1 MAERQ
6 HQYRRVQ
13 RNVAR
18 VWVGKVGKAQTE
30 GKNVARD
37 GGKKEDRESKNGPK
51 VSAQAPALPRKDW
64 RSIKGQHGEQ
74 PG

>member
-6 HQYRRVQ
+6 DQYRGVQ

-18 VWVGKVGKAQTE
+18 VWLGKAQTE
-30 GKNVARD
+30 GKNVARA
-37 GGKKEDRESKNGPK
+37 GEKKEDRESENGLK
-51 VSAQAPALPRKDW
+51 VSAQAHPRSPCKDW
-64 RSIKGQHGEQ
+64 RFIKGPHGEQ

>member
-6 HQYRRVQ
+6 PQYRGVQ

-18 VWVGKVGKAQTE
+18 VWVGKAQTE

-37 GGKKEDRESKNGPK
+37 GGKKEDRESKNVLK
-51 VSAQAPALPRKDW
+51 VCPQAPAL
-64 RSIKGQHGEQ
+64 HL
-74 PG
+74 

>member
-18 VWVGKVGKAQTE
+18 VWVGKAQTE

-37 GGKKEDRESKNGPK
+37 GGKKEDRESKNGLK
-51 VSAQAPALPRKDW
+51 VSAQAPALPL
-64 RSIKGQHGEQ
+64 
-74 PG
+74 